1 MDNCKSVRN
10 KTNTSL
16 AGYVIRF
23 IDDIFKDKIGVYAAQ
38 STFFIVLSAVPLSML
53 LILCLKYFI
62 NIDLQYVVDVLER
75 ILPTQLALFA
85 TDILSEVFYRT
96 ETTALFSTV
105 VITLLWSSSKGT
117 MAIYCGLNE
126 IFGKSKEQS
135 WLRMRLLSFLYNI
148 LFVAIIISS
157 IAVLLFGNSIMTLLG
172 EQLLI
177 MHYIITF
184 IMEFKT
190 IIFFVIFVLTF
201 AAIFT
206 FLPQRKDKYRHQ
218 LWGAVITAVGWLIA
232 SYGISIYITY
242 FPGVSYIYGSLT
254 AVMLLML
261 WLYFCI
267 YALLIGA
274 EINKHIES
282 GFFRHMRVCILRIV
296 AKKRK
301 KM

>member
-1 MDNCKSVRN
+1 MDNGKSVRN

-23 IDDIFKDKIGVYAAQ
+23 VDDIFKDKIGVYAAQ

-96 ETTALFSTV
+96 QTTALFSTV

-172 EQLLI
+172 EHFLI
-177 MHYIITF
+177 MNYLITF

-206 FLPQRKDKYRHQ
+206 LLPQRKDKYRHQ
-218 LWGAVITAVGWLIA
+218 LGGAVITAVGWLIA

-282 GFFRHMRVCILRIV
+282 GFFRHMRICILRIV

>member
-1 MDNCKSVRN
+1 MDNSKAVRN

-218 LWGAVITAVGWLIA
+218 LWGAVITAVGWLVA

-282 GFFRHMRVCILRIV
+282 GFFRHMRICILRIV

>member
-1 MDNCKSVRN
+1 MDNNKSVRN
-10 KTNTSL
+10 TTNTSL
-16 AGYVIRF
+16 AGYVVRF

-62 NIDLQYVVDVLER
+62 NIDLQYVVDVLEG
-75 ILPTQLALFA
+75 ILPTQLAVFA

-157 IAVLLFGNSIMTLLG
+157 IAVLLFGNSIMRLLG
-172 EQLLI
+172 EHFLI
-177 MHYIITF
+177 MNYLITF

-282 GFFRHMRVCILRIV
+282 GFFRHMRICILRIV

>member
-1 MDNCKSVRN
+1 
-10 KTNTSL
+10 
-16 AGYVIRF
+16 
-23 IDDIFKDKIGVYAAQ
+23 
-38 STFFIVLSAVPLSML
+38 ML

-75 ILPTQLALFA
+75 ILPTQLAVFA

-157 IAVLLFGNSIMTLLG
+157 IAVLLFGNSIMKLLG

-282 GFFRHMRVCILRIV
+282 GFFRHMRICILRIV